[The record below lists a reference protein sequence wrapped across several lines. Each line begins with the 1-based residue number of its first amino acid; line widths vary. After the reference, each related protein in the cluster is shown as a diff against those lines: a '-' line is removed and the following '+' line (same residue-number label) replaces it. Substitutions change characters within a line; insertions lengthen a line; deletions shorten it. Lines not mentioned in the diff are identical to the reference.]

1 MVRGMSEGH
10 IELARA
16 VASIHV
22 GHRFRSDL
30 GDLDELVASIQ
41 LLGLLQPI
49 TISPDGT
56 LICGVRRYAAAVEL
70 GWKTVNV
77 WVRSGI
83 STDLERLLAE
93 QHENTMRKN
102 LTPTEAARLYAEL
115 KKLYQEDA
123 ARRQLATQFGADSR
137 AALLGA
143 TDSVGPHGIARVQA
157 AKAITGKRSEFTFEH
172 VLEVER
178 LAKDPAT
185 PDHLRAVAIREL
197 TAMDADG
204 KVHGHFLN
212 VRAAQ
217 TTGEPPQ
224 LAAELTSA
232 TGVRQAAASAPWHL
246 HAVETP
252 EELAKT
258 AKNAL
263 ARARA
268 ARSTARS
275 TGPPALREPPA
286 EVARFSIR
294 AFLMTMNE
302 TDYWWLHY
310 DPAEI
315 GTALTAAQWEQFD
328 DWVTHAAAFRD
339 AAHAAVQRSGPVS
352 FSAGGGA

>member
-1 MVRGMSEGH
+1 MNEGH

-41 LLGLLQPI
+41 LMGLLQPI

-56 LICGVRRYAAAVEL
+56 LICGVRRYAAVVEL
-70 GWKTVNV
+70 GWKTVSV

-123 ARRQLATQFGADSR
+123 ARRQLASQFGAGSR
-137 AALLGA
+137 ASLRGP
-143 TDSVGPHGIARVQA
+143 TDSVGPHGIARFQA
-157 AKAITGKRSEFTFEH
+157 AKAITGKRSEFTLEH

-185 PDHLRAVAIREL
+185 PDNLRAVAIREL

-204 KVHGHFLN
+204 KVHGHFLA

-217 TTGEPPQ
+217 TTGE
-224 LAAELTSA
+224 LTSA
-232 TGVRQAAASAPWHL
+232 TSVWQAATSELRHL
-246 HAVETP
+246 HAVEAP
-252 EELAKT
+252 EKLAQA
-258 AKNAL
+258 AKDAL

-275 TGPPALREPPA
+275 AGSPALRKPPT

-294 AFLMTMNE
+294 AFLMTISE

-328 DWVTHAAAFRD
+328 DWVIHTAAFRD
-339 AAHAAVQRSGPVS
+339 AARAAPQRSGLVS
-352 FSAGGGA
+352 LSTGGGA

>member
-1 MVRGMSEGH
+1 MNEGH
-10 IELARA
+10 IELVRA

-30 GDLDELVASIQ
+30 GDLEELVASIQ
-41 LLGLLQPI
+41 LMGLLQPI

-56 LICGVRRYAAAVEL
+56 LICGVRRYAAVVEL
-70 GWKTVNV
+70 GWKTVSV

-93 QHENTMRKN
+93 QHENTMRKS

-123 ARRQLATQFGADSR
+123 ARRQVASQFGAGSR
-137 AALLGA
+137 AALRGP
-143 TDSVGPHGIARVQA
+143 TDSVGPYGIARFQA
-157 AKAITGKRSEFTFEH
+157 AKAITGKRSEFTLEH

-185 PDHLRAVAIREL
+185 PDSLRAVAIREL

-204 KVHGHFLN
+204 KVHGHFLA

-217 TTGEPPQ
+217 TTGEPQQ
-224 LAAELTSA
+224 LGELTSA
-232 TGVRQAAASAPWHL
+232 TSVRQAATSELRHL
-246 HAVETP
+246 HAVEAP
-252 EELAKT
+252 EKLAQA
-258 AKNAL
+258 AKDAL

-268 ARSTARS
+268 ARRTARS
-275 TGPPALREPPA
+275 TGSPVLRKPPT

-294 AFLMTMNE
+294 AFLMTISE

-310 DPAEI
+310 DAAEI

-328 DWVTHAAAFRD
+328 DWVIHTAAFRD
-339 AAHAAVQRSGPVS
+339 AARAAPQRSGLVS
-352 FSAGGGA
+352 LSTGGGA

>member
-1 MVRGMSEGH
+1 MNEGH

-22 GHRFRSDL
+22 GHRFRTDL

-41 LLGLLQPI
+41 LMGLLQPI

-56 LICGVRRYAAAVEL
+56 LICGVRRYAAVVEL
-70 GWKTVNV
+70 GWKTVSV

-83 STDLERLLAE
+83 STDLQRLLAE
-93 QHENTMRKN
+93 QHENTMRKS

-123 ARRQLATQFGADSR
+123 ARRKQVTQFGGGTGSLMHGPADS
-137 AALLGA
+137 A
-143 TDSVGPHGIARVQA
+143 GPRGDARVQA
-157 AKAITGKRSEFTFEH
+157 AKAITGKRSDFTLEH

-185 PDHLRAVAIREL
+185 PDNLRAVAIREL

-204 KVHGHFLN
+204 TVHRHFLA

-217 TTGEPPQ
+217 TTREPQQ
-224 LAAELTSA
+224 LGALTSA
-232 TGVRQAAASAPWHL
+232 TSVRQAATSELRHL
-246 HAVETP
+246 HAVEAP
-252 EELAKT
+252 ETLAQA
-258 AKNAL
+258 AKEAL

-275 TGPPALREPPA
+275 AGSPGLRKPPT

-294 AFLMTMNE
+294 AFLMTISE

-328 DWVTHAAAFRD
+328 DWVIHTAAFRD
-339 AAHAAVQRSGPVS
+339 AARAAPQRSGLVTLS
-352 FSAGGGA
+352 TRGGA

>member
-30 GDLDELVASIQ
+30 GDLDELVASIR

-83 STDLERLLAE
+83 STDLERILAE
-93 QHENTMRKN
+93 QHENTMRKS

-115 KKLYQEDA
+115 KKLYQEEA
-123 ARRQLATQFGADSR
+123 ARRQLATQFGAGSS
-137 AALLGA
+137 AALRGP
-143 TDSVGPHGIARVQA
+143 TDSVGPHGIARFQA
-157 AKAITGKRSEFTFEH
+157 AKAITGKRSEFTLEH

-185 PDHLRAVAIREL
+185 PDNLRAVAIREL

-217 TTGEPPQ
+217 TTGE
-224 LAAELTSA
+224 LTSA
-232 TGVRQAAASAPWHL
+232 TSVRQAATSELRHL
-246 HAVETP
+246 HAVEAP
-252 EELAKT
+252 EKLAQA
-258 AKNAL
+258 AKDAL

-275 TGPPALREPPA
+275 AGSPALRKPPT
-286 EVARFSIR
+286 EVARFGIR
-294 AFLMTMNE
+294 AFLMTISE

-315 GTALTAAQWEQFD
+315 GTALTTAQWEQFD
-328 DWVTHAAAFRD
+328 DWVIHTAAFRD
-339 AAHAAVQRSGPVS
+339 AARAASQRSGLVS
-352 FSAGGGA
+352 LSTGGGA

>member
-1 MVRGMSEGH
+1 MSEGH

-41 LLGLLQPI
+41 LMGLLQPI

-93 QHENTMRKN
+93 QHENTMRKS

-123 ARRQLATQFGADSR
+123 ARRQLATQFGAGSS
-137 AALLGA
+137 AALRGP
-143 TDSVGPHGIARVQA
+143 TDSVGPHGIARFQA
-157 AKAITGKRSEFTFEH
+157 AKAITGKRSEFTLEH

-185 PDHLRAVAIREL
+185 PDNLRAVAIREL

-217 TTGEPPQ
+217 TTGE
-224 LAAELTSA
+224 LTSA
-232 TGVRQAAASAPWHL
+232 TSVRQAATSQLRHL
-246 HAVETP
+246 HAVEAP
-252 EELAKT
+252 EKLAQA
-258 AKNAL
+258 AKDAL

-275 TGPPALREPPA
+275 AGSPALRKPPS

-294 AFLMTMNE
+294 AFLMTISE

-328 DWVTHAAAFRD
+328 DWVIHTAAFRD
-339 AAHAAVQRSGPVS
+339 AARAASQRSGLVS
-352 FSAGGGA
+352 LSTGGGA

>member
-1 MVRGMSEGH
+1 MNEGH

-16 VASIHV
+16 VASIQV
-22 GHRFRSDL
+22 GHRFRADL
-30 GDLDELVASIQ
+30 GDLDKLVASIQ
-41 LLGLLQPI
+41 MMGLLQPI

-56 LICGVRRYAAAVEL
+56 LLCGVRRYAAVVEL
-70 GWKTVNV
+70 GWKTVSV

-83 STDLERLLAE
+83 STDLERLFAE
-93 QHENTMRKN
+93 QHENTMRKS

-123 ARRQLATQFGADSR
+123 ARRKQVTQFGGGTGGLMGGPADS
-137 AALLGA
+137 A
-143 TDSVGPHGIARVQA
+143 GPRGDARVQA
-157 AKAITGKRSEFTFEH
+157 AKAITGKRSDFTLEH

-178 LAKDPAT
+178 LAKDPTT
-185 PDHLRAVAIREL
+185 PDRLRAVAIREL

-204 KVHGHFLN
+204 KVHGHFLT

-217 TTGEPPQ
+217 TTGE
-224 LAAELTSA
+224 LTSA
-232 TGVRQAAASAPWHL
+232 TSVRQAATSELRHL
-246 HAVETP
+246 HAVEAP
-252 EELAKT
+252 EILAQA
-258 AKNAL
+258 AKDAL

-275 TGPPALREPPA
+275 AGSPALRKPPT

-294 AFLMTMNE
+294 AFLMTISE

-328 DWVTHAAAFRD
+328 DWVIHTAAFRD
-339 AAHAAVQRSGPVS
+339 AARAAPQRSGLVS
-352 FSAGGGA
+352 LSTGGGA

>member
-1 MVRGMSEGH
+1 MSEGH

-41 LLGLLQPI
+41 LMGLLQPI

-56 LICGVRRYAAAVEL
+56 LICGVRRYAAVVEL
-70 GWKTVNV
+70 GWKTVSV

-93 QHENTMRKN
+93 QHENTMRKT

-123 ARRQLATQFGADSR
+123 ARRQLASQFGAGSR
-137 AALLGA
+137 ASLRGP
-143 TDSVGPHGIARVQA
+143 TDSVGPYGIARFQA
-157 AKAITGKRSEFTFEH
+157 AKAITGKRSEFTLEH

-185 PDHLRAVAIREL
+185 PDNLRAVAIREL

-204 KVHGHFLN
+204 KVHGHFLA

-217 TTGEPPQ
+217 TTGE
-224 LAAELTSA
+224 LTSA
-232 TGVRQAAASAPWHL
+232 TSVRQAATSELRHL
-246 HAVETP
+246 HAVEAP
-252 EELAKT
+252 EKLAQA
-258 AKNAL
+258 AKDAL

-275 TGPPALREPPA
+275 AGSPALRKPPT

-294 AFLMTMNE
+294 AFLMTISE

-328 DWVTHAAAFRD
+328 DWVIHTAAFRD
-339 AAHAAVQRSGPVS
+339 AARAAPQRSGLVS
-352 FSAGGGA
+352 LSTGGGA

>member
-1 MVRGMSEGH
+1 MSEGH

-30 GDLDELVASIQ
+30 GDLDELVASIR

-56 LICGVRRYAAAVEL
+56 LICGVRRYAAVVEL
-70 GWKTVNV
+70 GWKTVSV

-93 QHENTMRKN
+93 QHENTMRKS

-115 KKLYQEDA
+115 KKLYQEDS
-123 ARRQLATQFGADSR
+123 ARRQLATQFGAGSR
-137 AALLGA
+137 AALSGP
-143 TDSVGPHGIARVQA
+143 TDSVGPHGITRVQA
-157 AKAITGKRSEFTFEH
+157 AKAITGKRSEFTLEH

-178 LAKDPAT
+178 LTKDPAT
-185 PDHLRAVAIREL
+185 PDNLRAVAIREL
-197 TAMDADG
+197 TAMDSDG
-204 KVHGHFLN
+204 KVHGHFLT
-212 VRAAQ
+212 VKAAIS
-217 TTGEPPQ
+217 ELYPP
-224 LAAELTSA
+224 AELVSA
-232 TGVRQAAASAPWHL
+232 TSVGQPSTLALRHL
-246 HAVETP
+246 HTVEAP
-252 EELAKT
+252 EGLAEA
-258 AKNAL
+258 AKKAL

-275 TGPPALREPPA
+275 TGSPTLREPPI

-294 AFLMTMNE
+294 AFLMTIGE

-328 DWVTHAAAFRD
+328 DWVTRTAAFRD
-339 AAHAAVQRSGPVS
+339 AAHDAAQLNDLVPLGTNRS
-352 FSAGGGA
+352 A

>member
-1 MVRGMSEGH
+1 MSEGH

-41 LLGLLQPI
+41 LMGLLQPI

-56 LICGVRRYAAAVEL
+56 LICGVRRYAAVVEL
-70 GWKTVNV
+70 GWKTVSV

-93 QHENTMRKN
+93 QHENTMRKS

-123 ARRQLATQFGADSR
+123 ARRQVASQFGAGSR
-137 AALLGA
+137 AALRGP
-143 TDSVGPHGIARVQA
+143 TDSVGPYGIARFQA
-157 AKAITGKRSEFTFEH
+157 AKAITGKRSEFTLEH

-185 PDHLRAVAIREL
+185 PDSLRAVAIREL

-204 KVHGHFLN
+204 KVHGHFLA

-217 TTGEPPQ
+217 TTGEPQQ
-224 LAAELTSA
+224 LGELTSA
-232 TGVRQAAASAPWHL
+232 TSVRQAATSELRHL
-246 HAVETP
+246 HAVEAP
-252 EELAKT
+252 EKLAQA
-258 AKNAL
+258 AKDAL

-268 ARSTARS
+268 ARRTARS
-275 TGPPALREPPA
+275 TGSPVLRKPPT

-294 AFLMTMNE
+294 AFLMTISE

-310 DPAEI
+310 DAAEI

-328 DWVTHAAAFRD
+328 DWVIHTAAFRD
-339 AAHAAVQRSGPVS
+339 AARAAPQRSGLVS
-352 FSAGGGA
+352 LSTGGGA